1 MTRMRR
7 LAIAAMLIAAIAAV
21 AGANDIPDVKV
32 VDQTGR
38 PLHFYRDLVAK
49 KVVVV
54 AFFFTRC
61 QDVCPTMAYTLV
73 HLQTAL
79 GDRLGHDVSL
89 VSVSLDPKHD
99 TPAALAAWGK
109 SHGVK
114 PGWTLVT
121 GKPEAINRVT
131 RAFTGDNARPGL
143 HSIIIFLVNDRTG
156 EWVRDTG
163 NAPTE
168 HYMELLDRM
177 SGGRGHEIEPQ
188 RH

>member
-1 MTRMRR
+1 MRR
-7 LAIAAMLIAAIAAV
+7 LAIAAMLTAAIAAA
-21 AGANDIPDVKV
+21 AGAKDIPDVKV

-38 PLHFYRDLVAK
+38 PLHFYRDLVAN

-61 QDVCPTMAYTLV
+61 QDVCPTITYTLV

-79 GDRLGHDVSL
+79 GDRLGRDVSL
-89 VSVSLDPKHD
+89 VSVSLDPRHD
-99 TPAALAAWGK
+99 TPEALASWGK

-121 GKPEAINRVT
+121 GSPAELNRLT
-131 RAFTGDNARPGL
+131 RAFTGDNARTGL
-143 HSIIIFLVNDRTG
+143 HSIIVYLGNDRTG

-163 NAPTE
+163 TAPTE
-168 HYMELLDRM
+168 HYVELLDRM
-177 SGGRGHEIEPQ
+177 SGARGHAVSK
-188 RH
+188 